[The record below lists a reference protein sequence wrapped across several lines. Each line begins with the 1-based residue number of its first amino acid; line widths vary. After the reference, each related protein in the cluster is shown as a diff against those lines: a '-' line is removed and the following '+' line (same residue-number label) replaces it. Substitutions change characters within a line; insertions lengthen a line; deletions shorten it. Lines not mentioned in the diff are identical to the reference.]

1 MRIDIVDDGE
11 IKIYGNSYEIE
22 ICECGEKMI
31 AEIQTRND
39 TIHVN
44 LLQSGETIVHTDS
57 ATTKLI
63 DGQTGFTLT
72 EIASKIHKAL
82 DKLEDDVSR
91 GAVIHD
97 MEHEDEYIA
106 DARIVV
112 NEIFN
117 KYTVV

>member
-44 LLQSGETIVHTDS
+44 LLQNGEAIVHTDS
-57 ATTKLI
+57 ATTTLI
-63 DGQTGFTLT
+63 DGQVAKML
-72 EIASKIHKAL
+72 EKIAIKINNAL
-82 DKLEDDVSR
+82 DKLYDDVSS
-91 GAVIHD
+91 GAVIYD
-97 MEHEDEYIA
+97 RDEDEEYIL
-106 DARIVV
+106 DAQDVV